1 MPHNSYAFIMNNR
14 NNQNGFGHIF
24 IILIVIVVAMVGFA
38 GYRVLTKSKS
48 SSNKSSGEYSKFTS
62 LDDCLAQYSK
72 QGEDPS
78 KANDTCISLKNA
90 NANSNYKAAVE
101 DTTKNA
107 TNSTC
112 TPEPALADAKGAFK
126 ELPFDTSNIRIVT
139 LGKETN
145 DARFVYPWVKS
156 GSVKIYAPADG
167 VLYKIRHKVFVEGG
181 KNGNDYD
188 IFFQVDCGT
197 VYRLNHIT
205 DPRADIKA
213 TYPAGDLA
221 SGDYANGG
229 LDIPER
235 VVPLKAIKVKAGESL
250 GSTSGTPTAHDF
262 DFAVGVAAEAPKSG
276 ELMSVCPFSV
286 FVEPQKTTLMNLLGP
301 KNGTPTPGFACDVP
315 SQKF

>member
-1 MPHNSYAFIMNNR
+1 MLHNPYAFTMSNHS
-14 NNQNGFGHIF
+14 NQNGFGHI
-24 IILIVIVVAMVGFA
+24 IIVLVVVVVAIVGFT
-38 GYRVLTKSKS
+38 GYGVLNKSKK
-48 SSNKSSGEYSKFTS
+48 SSNKSSGEYGAFTS
-62 LDDCLAQYSK
+62 LADCIAHYSK

-78 KANDTCISLKNA
+78 KASDACISLKNA
-90 NANSNYKAAVE
+90 NANNSFKAAVE
-101 DTTKNA
+101 DTTKKA
-107 TNSTC
+107 ADSTC
-112 TPEPALADAKGAFK
+112 TPEPALANAKGAFK
-126 ELPFDTSNIRIVT
+126 ELPFDTSNIRLVT

-167 VLYKIRHKVFVEGG
+167 VLYKIRHKVFAEGG

-188 IFFQVDCGT
+188 MFFQVDCGT

-213 TYPAGDLA
+213 AYPAGDLA

-250 GSTSGTPTAHDF
+250 GSTTGTPTAHDF

-276 ELMSVCPFSV
+276 EAMSVCPFSV
-286 FVEPQKTTLMNLLGP
+286 FNEPHKTTLMNLLGP
-301 KNGTPTPGFACDVP
+301 KNGSPTPGFACDVP